1 MGRRTET
8 VLLRRSG
15 ALAGKGGDK
24 KKVGDSFGKR
34 AKDYGTSSDHVAGED
49 LAFMEA
55 FLENKVIDAALDVST
70 GAGHT
75 AGLLK
80 KRCGVVFAVDIAF
93 GMLAEA
99 KHRYGGGNISFVC
112 GDSEHLPFARES
124 FSLVTCRIAPHHF
137 HDVGAFLGEAGRV
150 LAKGGFFLLI
160 DSTVPEAPALGG
172 FLNEMEK
179 LRDETHV
186 LSLSVSAW
194 ERLINGAGLR
204 IVERRVF
211 RKRHDFLPW
220 LERTGPSRDRK
231 EAVIE
236 MIMAADQ
243 PVREYYQFEIRGGEI
258 LSYTDDK
265 TLFVCVKE

>member
-1 MGRRTET
+1 M
-8 VLLRRSG
+8 
-15 ALAGKGGDK
+15 AGKGGDK

-55 FLENKVIDAALDVST
+55 FLEKKVFDAALDVST

-80 KRCGVVFAVDIAF
+80 KRCGAVFAVDIAF

-99 KHRYGGGNISFVC
+99 RHRYGGGNISFVC
-112 GDSEHLPFARES
+112 GDSEHLPFACES

-137 HDVGAFLGEAGRV
+137 HDVGAFLREAGRV

-160 DSTVPEAPALGG
+160 DSTVPEAPALGD

-186 LSLSVSAW
+186 RSLSVSEW
-194 ERLINGAGLR
+194 ERLIGGAGFR

-220 LERTGPSRDRK
+220 LERTGPSRGRK
-231 EAVIE
+231 ESVMK

-243 PVREYYQFEIRGGEI
+243 PVREYYQFDIRGGEI

-265 TLFVCVKE
+265 TLFVCLRE